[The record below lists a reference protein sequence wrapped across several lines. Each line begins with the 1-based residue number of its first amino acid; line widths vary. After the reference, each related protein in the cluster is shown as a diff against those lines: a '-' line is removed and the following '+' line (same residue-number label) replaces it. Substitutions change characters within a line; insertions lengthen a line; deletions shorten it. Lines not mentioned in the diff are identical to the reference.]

1 MGRIGRTYPRH
12 EWAQPVLVPVAPGRL
27 LFVRRGL
34 ARRLPRIA
42 WLAGLVSLVLLAWPS
57 A

>member
-12 EWAQPVLVPVAPGRL
+12 ELAQPAFAPVAPGRL

-34 ARRLPRIA
+34 AQRLPGFA
-42 WLAGLVSLVLLAWPS
+42 WLAAFVSLLLLAWPS

>member
-12 EWAQPVLVPVAPGRL
+12 DFAQPVIVPVPSGRL

-34 ARRLPRIA
+34 ARRFA
-42 WLAGLVSLVLLAWPS
+42 GFFWLGAFVCLLLLGWPQ
-57 A
+57 